1 MGKKDSAKAAGKT
14 TSKAAAKAKSA
25 LRLLRKAQSK
35 RVSGTPIDLR
45 SGAAKK
51 RVEREEKG
59 YLRCSARL
67 TAEQLQFWH
76 DAGGSEWTRRILK
89 EGIRMQEAAA
99 RKDAP
104 LEKAEE

>member
-14 TSKAAAKAKSA
+14 TSKAAAKTKSA

-35 RVSGTPIDLR
+35 RVPGTPIDLR
-45 SGAAKK
+45 PGDAKK

-76 DAGGSEWTRRILK
+76 DAGGSAWTRRILE
-89 EGIRMQEAAA
+89 EGIRMKEAAA
-99 RKDAP
+99 RKEAP
-104 LEKAEE
+104 LEKPEE

>member
-45 SGAAKK
+45 SADAKK
-51 RVEREEKG
+51 RVEREDKG

-76 DAGGSEWTRRILK
+76 DAGGSEWTRRILE
-89 EGIRMQEAAA
+89 EGIRMKEEAA

-104 LEKAEE
+104 LEKTEE

>member
-14 TSKAAAKAKSA
+14 TSKAAAKTKSA

-35 RVSGTPIDLR
+35 RVPGTPIDLR
-45 SGAAKK
+45 SGDAKK
-51 RVEREEKG
+51 RVEREDKG

-76 DAGGSEWTRRILK
+76 DAEWTRRILE
-89 EGIRMQEAAA
+89 EGIRMKEEAA

-104 LEKAEE
+104 LEKTEE

>member
-14 TSKAAAKAKSA
+14 TSKAKSA

-45 SGAAKK
+45 SADAKK
-51 RVEREEKG
+51 RVEREDKG